1 MSLWDDMRADAPEF
15 LADFGREI
23 TFRGKKLIVILDN
36 NAVNDELA
44 VGGVNLHGVVG
55 AGENPDVVLLVHGDT
70 GHMAEVDA
78 RRALGPGGVHLI
90 PRGEVDLG
98 VFGFGGRGLL

>member
-1 MSLWDDMRADAPEF
+1 MRADAPEF

-44 VGGVNLHGVVG
+44 VGGFTYS
-55 AGENPDVVLLVHGDT
+55 AGYRVRFYLEEGSELEKNPPDFGERMTIFGRVFAIDRVTYRPPSPWCDVSVIVYNQ
-70 GHMAEVDA
+70 
-78 RRALGPGGVHLI
+78 
-90 PRGEVDLG
+90 
-98 VFGFGGRGLL
+98 